1 MNIPV
6 ATYPKINT
14 LYPRFA
20 DGPLKGKV
28 NVEAGFRSPDFAAV
42 KQWRLTEKIDGQ
54 NIRVCY
60 WPVTKTRD
68 FRGRSDNASLH
79 PELLKAL
86 DAMSPVENLAEAF
99 PPGEDDTSES
109 VVVLFGEGYGPGIQK
124 GGGGYRADKSF
135 RLFDVRI
142 GRWWL
147 EWESV
152 VDIARKLGIETVP
165 VVYDGLWDLPT
176 TRDNAMFMLA
186 RTGAISPTAA
196 VDRLHE
202 TVTHQAEGVVA
213 TGQTHRGGDRGAGV
227 PHVEQIVGA
236 FLRGREAADATGLP
250 KSVEVGVAP
259 GDELVDVTLVADV
272 PDQAVFGEIK
282 HAV

>member
-1 MNIPV
+1 MNTPV
-6 ATYPKINT
+6 TSYPKIDT

-60 WPVTKTRD
+60 WPVTKARD

-79 PELLKAL
+79 PELLKVL
-86 DAMSPVENLAEAF
+86 DAMFPVEKLAETF
-99 PPGEDDTSES
+99 PANAEDTPES

-124 GGGGYRADKSF
+124 GGGRYRADKSF
-135 RLFDVRI
+135 RLFDVRV
-142 GRWWL
+142 GHWWL

-152 VDIARKLGIETVP
+152 VDIAHKLGIKTVP
-165 VVYDGLWDLPT
+165 VVYDGLRDLPDN
-176 TRDNAMFMLA
+176 RDNAMFMLA
-186 RTGAISPTAA
+186 RTGAISPVAA
-196 VDRLHE
+196 EDRLHE

-213 TGQTHRGGDRGAGV
+213 TSV
-227 PHVEQIVGA
+227 PLL
-236 FLRGREAADATGLP
+236 LRRNGTPLRWKLKFRDFDPTSQA
-250 KSVEVGVAP
+250 
-259 GDELVDVTLVADV
+259 
-272 PDQAVFGEIK
+272 AVFTTNTKEK
-282 HAV
+282 TDA